1 MQLRIEDLCSH
12 FLKAEPETKRS
23 SKVQNTWNQEPAVII
38 LSMVKSMMNMAWQ
51 TEEEGSWLR
60 EYPITLIQLLLYT
73 YQKHN
78 SQFKPIAMS
87 ADFLSALASTLFQQ
101 RSSTA
106 TSSARSTPVH
116 MSSNSTTPTRP
127 TAAPRSNRSGSVS
140 SQHDSAD
147 LRSHRDDA
155 DDFDLSEV
163 CIYFHI

>member
-1 MQLRIEDLCSH
+1 MENR
-12 FLKAEPETKRS
+12 RS
-23 SKVQNTWNQEPAVII
+23 SKGAVSAWHQEPAVII

-60 EYPITLIQLLLYT
+60 EYPITLLQLLLFAYH
-73 YQKHN
+73 KHN
-78 SQFKPIAMS
+78 AQFKPIAMS

-116 MSSNSTTPTRP
+116 MSSSSTTPTRP
-127 TAAPRSNRSGSVS
+127 TAAPRTHRSESVG

-147 LRSHRDDA
+147 LRSHRDA
-155 DDFDLSEV
+155 SDDYDLSEV
-163 CIYFHI
+163 CVYGIYP